1 MTSSYSFLHARV
13 NEKLAFLKL
22 STLESVF
29 EKMLF
34 HRILVNGRLNRRK
47 TYPFQTKTD
56 TCGPGL
62 HVIDMNKAKNFN
74 SYLYLVIESRVQF
87 AINANLRIDS
97 SWSSSFRTEFHIYRM
112 FGWSLNSKKN
122 LRSRLPGRLLNEI
135 STKLLLIKSKHEV
148 VRKEINKLNESII
161 TICVSIK

>member
-34 HRILVNGRLNRRK
+34 HR
-47 TYPFQTKTD
+47 
-56 TCGPGL
+56 
-62 HVIDMNKAKNFN
+62 
-74 SYLYLVIESRVQF
+74 
-87 AINANLRIDS
+87 
-97 SWSSSFRTEFHIYRM
+97 
-112 FGWSLNSKKN
+112 SLNSKKN